1 MPREGHLKTGTDIGV
16 MCLQT
21 KECHRHCRQPP
32 GARGEGIA
40 DSFGGSRRNQ
50 PSQHLHLGLL
60 TSELWE
66 NVFLMLQ
73 VTQFVAVCDGIPRK
87 QIHCPEE
94 KGGTV
99 DEKMDA
105 RV

>member
-1 MPREGHLKTGTDIGV
+1 

-32 GARGEGIA
+32 GARGGGRA

-73 VTQFVAVCDGIPRK
+73 VTQFVAVGDGIPRK

-99 DEKMDA
+99 DEKTDA